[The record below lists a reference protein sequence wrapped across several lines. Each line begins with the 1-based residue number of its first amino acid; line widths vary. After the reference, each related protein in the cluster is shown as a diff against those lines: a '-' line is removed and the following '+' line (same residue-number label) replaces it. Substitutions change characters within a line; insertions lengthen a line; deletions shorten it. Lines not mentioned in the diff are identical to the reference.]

1 MCPRCHPTS
10 LKVLFCFDLNC
21 LVFICIVSCHFLLK
35 TIIILL
41 FFLVIRFRERDKQ
54 KGNILIDV
62 QEQELK
68 IKYDYLLSEL
78 YDMLGLAK
86 LMAGNLECVVYIR
99 KNCLKTI
106 ELTKKRI
113 SKIMKIFL

>member
-1 MCPRCHPTS
+1 M
-10 LKVLFCFDLNC
+10 
-21 LVFICIVSCHFLLK
+21 
-35 TIIILL
+35 
-41 FFLVIRFRERDKQ
+41 
-54 KGNILIDV
+54 IDV

-113 SKIMKIFL
+113 SKIMKIFF

>member
-1 MCPRCHPTS
+1 M
-10 LKVLFCFDLNC
+10 
-21 LVFICIVSCHFLLK
+21 
-35 TIIILL
+35 
-41 FFLVIRFRERDKQ
+41 
-54 KGNILIDV
+54 IDV

-113 SKIMKIFL
+113 SKIMKYSSKQYWNI

>member
-1 MCPRCHPTS
+1 M
-10 LKVLFCFDLNC
+10 
-21 LVFICIVSCHFLLK
+21 
-35 TIIILL
+35 
-41 FFLVIRFRERDKQ
+41 
-54 KGNILIDV
+54 IDV

-106 ELTKKRI
+106 ELTKKEDKKSNENI
-113 SKIMKIFL
+113 PLNNIIIFPLEQNDDLYVYPDEKLTGIFKKNRDDES